1 MSKRRPRDSQEA
13 GWEFLASELR
23 SRRTAAGL
31 TQGELGE
38 RAFVS
43 GSYIAHFETVGR
55 KPSPELATQI
65 DAALETGGFFERLCR
80 KLLEE
85 SPYAAYFAK
94 AAELEKLATKICDFE
109 SMTVPGL
116 LQTAAYARAITIAG
130 NPLAEDDY
138 VEEKVASRIER
149 ARILDATPR
158 LDYRPILHEAVLRV
172 PVGGPA
178 TMAEQLDHIA
188 RLIRDRRGLVQIL
201 PFAAGPV
208 PFIGRMLTL
217 MEFEDAPPTVY
228 TEGAYSGNLLDEPT
242 TVRRV
247 QRDYDLLRAVALSP
261 EASLSLIESAAEEYR
276 RCVTTT

>member
-1 MSKRRPRDSQEA
+1 MSKRRPRASQEA
-13 GWEFLASELR
+13 GWEFLGSELR
-23 SRRTAAGL
+23 SRRLAAGL
-31 TQGELGE
+31 TQDELGE

-43 GSYIAHFETVGR
+43 RSYIAHFESGDR
-55 KPSPELATQI
+55 KPSLEMAAQI
-65 DAALETGGFFERLCR
+65 DVALETDGFFERLCR

-85 SPYAAYFAK
+85 SPYAAYFQK
-94 AAELEKLATKICDFE
+94 AAELEKLATKISDFE

-116 LQTAAYARAITIAG
+116 LQTAAYARAQTIAG
-130 NPLAEDDY
+130 NPLAEDEY
-138 VEEKVASRIER
+138 IEEKVTSRIER
-149 ARILDATPR
+149 ARILNAGTR
-158 LDYRPILHEAVLRV
+158 LDYRPILHEAVLRI

-188 RLIRDRRGLVQIL
+188 RLVRERRALVQIL
-201 PFAAGPV
+201 PFAAGPT

-217 MEFEDAPPTVY
+217 MEFEDVPPTVY
-228 TEGAYSGNLLDEPT
+228 TEGVYSGNLLDEPV

-247 QRDYDLLRAVALSP
+247 QADYDLVRAVALSP